1 MRVLYDMYS
10 CLSRCSEARG
20 SSTGLL
26 LIGPT
31 KVNTR
36 KSFLFTKGF
45 LKVENEEH
53 LFDLI
58 VTLCAVC

>member
-10 CLSRCSEARG
+10 WLSRCSEARG
-20 SSTGLL
+20 SSTGLF

-45 LKVENEEH
+45 LKVENKEH
-53 LFDLI
+53 LFDLV